1 MLFRDLDER
10 PEYDG
15 KSEGARVT
23 RAPSEMRQM
32 NGRQA
37 RGLAAETVAARRQR
51 TTGSAVEAV
60 LLGIGRR
67 PIIPRLRQR
76 PLPAR
81 VGIRVRTYRPVVVV
95 ATVPARSV
103 VRRDIRAV
111 RAIMATHVLVSV
123 GGSTD
128 NHEDH
133 GGKSS
138 LQHYGPLFSGVT
150 ASRSLDRAKL
160 LDHNP
165 GCWGA

>member
-1 MLFRDLDER
+1 MRFRDLDER

-32 NGRQA
+32 NDRHT
-37 RGLAAETVAARRQR
+37 RGLAAETVAARRHR
-51 TTGSAVEAV
+51 TTGSAVEPV

-103 VRRDIRAV
+103 VRRDLRAV
-111 RAIMATHVLVSV
+111 
-123 GGSTD
+123 
-128 NHEDH
+128 
-133 GGKSS
+133 
-138 LQHYGPLFSGVT
+138 
-150 ASRSLDRAKL
+150 
-160 LDHNP
+160 
-165 GCWGA
+165 